1 MMKKM
6 SIPTSKASLV
16 LFLCQIISALDV
28 PLDSKLLEELSQP
41 PTITQQSPKDYI
53 VDPRENIVIQCEAKG
68 KPPPS
73 FSWTRN
79 GTHFDI
85 DKDAQVTMK
94 PNSGTLVVNIMNG
107 GKAEA
112 YEGVYQC
119 TARNER
125 GAAISNNIV
134 IRPSRSPLWTKEKLE
149 PNHVREGDSLVLH
162 CRPPVGLPPPII
174 FWMDNAFQRLPQSER
189 VSQGLNGDLYFA
201 NVQPE
206 DTREDYICY
215 ARFNHTQTIQQKQPI
230 SVKVFSTK
238 PVTERPPVLLTPTG
252 STSTK
257 VELRGNVLLLECI
270 AAGLPTPV
278 IRWIKE
284 GGELP
289 ANRTFF
295 ENFKKTLKII
305 DVSEADSG
313 NYKCIARN
321 TLGSVHH
328 VISVTVKAAPYWI
341 TAPRNLVLSP
351 GEDGTLICR
360 ANGNPK
366 PSISWLANGVPIAIA
381 PEDPSRKVDGDTIIF
396 SHVQERSSAV
406 YQCNASNEYG
416 YLLAN
421 AFVNVLAEPPRILT
435 PANKLYQVIADSP
448 ALLDCAYFGSPKP
461 EIEWF
466 KGVKGS
472 ILRGNEYVFHDN
484 GTLEIPVAQKD
495 SAGTYTCVARNELG
509 KIQNEVQL
517 EIKDPTMIIKQ
528 PEYKVI
534 QRYGQV
540 SFECI
545 IKHDSTLLPTVI
557 WLKDND
563 ELPDDERFLVGKDNL
578 TIMNVTDKDDGT
590 YTCIVNTTLD
600 SVSASAVLTVVAAPP
615 TPAIIYARP
624 NPPFD
629 LELTGQLERSIE
641 LSWIPGDENNS
652 PITNF
657 VIEYEDALHE
667 PGVWHYQTEVSGTQ
681 TTAQLKLS
689 PYVNYSFRVIA
700 VNKIGRSQPSEPS
713 EQYLTKSASPDENP
727 ANVQGIGSEPDNLVI
742 TWEPLKG
749 FQSNGPGLQYKVSW
763 RQKDVDDEWTS
774 VIVANVSK
782 YIVSGTPTF
791 VPYEVKVQALNDLG
805 YAPEPSEV
813 IGHSG
818 EDLPMVAPGNVQV
831 HVINS
836 TLAKVHWDPVPLKT
850 VRGHLQGYKV
860 YYWKVQSLSR
870 RSRRHVEKKILTFR
884 GNKTFGMLPG
894 LEPYSSYKLNVRV
907 VNGKGEGPASPD
919 KVFKTPEGVPSS
931 PSFLKITNPTLDSL
945 TLEWGSPTHPNGVL
959 TSYTLKFQPINNT
972 HELGPLVE
980 IRIPANESSLI
991 LKNLNYSTR
1000 YKFYFNAQTS
1010 VGSGSQIT
1018 EEAVTIMDEAG
1029 ILRPAVGVGKGYSE
1043 ILFAT
1048 SPVMHT
1054 VRPTFY
1060 KVQSLYPRI
1069 RNVTTA
1075 AAETYANISW
1085 EYEGPDH
1092 ANFYVEYGVAGSKED
1107 WKKEIVNGSR
1117 SFFVLKGLTPGTAY
1131 KVRVGAEG
1139 LSGFRSSEDV
1149 FETGPAMAS
1158 RQVDIATQGWFIGLM
1173 CAVAL
1178 LILILLIV
1186 CFIRRNKGGK
1196 YPVKEK
1202 EDAHADPEIQ
1212 PMKEDD
1218 GTFGEYRSM
1227 SAWTGKKLDKE
1238 KKRKGS
1244 CANSPEADPV
1254 FTKAKSVRSDRSNF
1268 FRRSGDQYSSTRSE
1282 TSYTRRRAR
1291 QSSELTRVSSVS
1303 ASLCQE
1309 EKRSDEWKY
1318 RHGSRHHASEQQ
1330 IMGSEEGSDSQAGQP
1345 SPFQQPLSCNSIG
1358 GPLAR
1363 QHSSLQH
1370 WCSQTPDCSSDS
1382 EDTQSSCHR
1391 KVRPTTTTTHFS
1403 EYEKNSLMKSVIL
1416 PELATVLK
1424 DALTAARQSI
1434 TSVAQA
1440 RSHSVKHPRVPIAEV
1455 PLVPLEASGRSS
1467 QTSESDHM
1475 DSLKDQTV
1483 SVKRKPEADKAL
1495 EVESAPEDGEMA
1507 SESPT
1512 EDPEEPDPLRRF
1524 DMENQNYLFEHIK
1537 RVLMLKSSKSECTSE
1552 ELLIPSEEGKVDN
1565 ALPIHSAV
1573 EDLVCRIW
1581 GNPEAK
1587 HEAPAVLHKLYP
1599 FPVDKVALWGTLPEV
1614 DRALVTGDSVLSV
1627 PANTDALPK
1636 DPTDRKIE
1644 EAIKRSFKLVAA
1656 QLGVSIYCTYA
1667 SKALLIWLEEERVR
1681 FKKKWVP
1688 SGAMQRK
1695 RRLCKIAANFIHD
1708 AAEDSLTL
1716 TVKNVACLTVAW
1728 RALWLRPW
1736 SSSQD
1741 LKCKLLS
1748 LPYTG
1753 GKLFGESLV
1762 QIMKDFSE
1770 HKHSSRQMKKKSS
1783 VGSSSCSPHKCL
1795 SSLRSPPKFKGGKG
1809 KYKVSQSFHAK
1820 YEKTSHFQRGI
1831 RPSRGTF

>member
-1 MMKKM
+1 MMRKK
-6 SIPTSKASLV
+6 SISASKASLV
-16 LFLCQIISALDV
+16 LFLCQMISALEV

-94 PNSGTLVVNIMNG
+94 PNSGTLVINIMNG

-149 PNHVREGDSLVLH
+149 PNQVREGDSLVLH

-189 VSQGLNGDLYFA
+189 VSQGLNGDLYFS

-230 SVKVFSTK
+230 SVKVFSMDSLNDTIAANLSDTDIYGAK
-238 PVTERPPVLLTPTG
+238 PVTERQPVLLTPTG

-321 TLGSVHH
+321 ILGSAHH

-366 PSISWLANGVPIAIA
+366 PNISWLANGVPIAIA

-435 PANKLYQVIADSP
+435 SANKLYQVISDSP

-472 ILRGNEYVFHDN
+472 ILRGNEYIFHDN

-495 SAGTYTCVARNELG
+495 STGTYTCVARNELG

-517 EIKDPTMIIKQ
+517 EVKDPTMIIKQ
-528 PEYKVI
+528 PEYKVV

-545 IKHDSTLLPTVI
+545 IKHDSTLLPAVI

-578 TIMNVTDKDDGT
+578 TIMNVTDRDDGT

-600 SVSASAVLTVVAAPP
+600 SVSASAVLTVVA
-615 TPAIIYARP
+615 RP

-629 LELTGQLERSIE
+629 LELTGQLERSVE

-657 VIEYEDALHE
+657 VIEYEDGLHE
-667 PGVWHYQTEVSGTQ
+667 PGVWHYQTEVPGTQ
-681 TTAQLKLS
+681 TTVQLKLS

-700 VNKIGRSQPSEPS
+700 VNEIGRSQPSEPS
-713 EQYLTKSASPDENP
+713 EQYLTKSANPDENP
-727 ANVQGIGSEPDNLVI
+727 SNVQGIGSEPDNLVI
-742 TWEPLKG
+742 TWESLKG

-791 VPYEVKVQALNDLG
+791 VPYEIKVQALNDLG

-831 HVINS
+831 HVVNS

-959 TSYTLKFQPINNT
+959 TSYILKFQPINNT

-1018 EEAVTIMDEAG
+1018 EEAVTIMDE
-1029 ILRPAVGVGKGYSE
+1029 GK
-1043 ILFAT
+1043 
-1048 SPVMHT
+1048 M
-1054 VRPTFY
+1054 
-1060 KVQSLYPRI
+1060 
-1069 RNVTTA
+1069 
-1075 AAETYANISW
+1075 
-1085 EYEGPDH
+1085 
-1092 ANFYVEYGVAGSKED
+1092 
-1107 WKKEIVNGSR
+1107 
-1117 SFFVLKGLTPGTAY
+1117 
-1131 KVRVGAEG
+1131 
-1139 LSGFRSSEDV
+1139 
-1149 FETGPAMAS
+1149 AMAS

-1218 GTFGEYRSM
+1218 GTFGEYSDAEDHKPLKKGSRTPSDRTVKKED
-1227 SAWTGKKLDKE
+1227 SDDSLVDYGEGVNGQFNEDGSFIGQYSGKKEKE
-1238 KKRKGS
+1238 PAEG
-1244 CANSPEADPV
+1244 NE
-1254 FTKAKSVRSDRSNF
+1254 
-1268 FRRSGDQYSSTRSE
+1268 
-1282 TSYTRRRAR
+1282 
-1291 QSSELTRVSSVS
+1291 SSE
-1303 ASLCQE
+1303 A
-1309 EKRSDEWKY
+1309 
-1318 RHGSRHHASEQQ
+1318 
-1330 IMGSEEGSDSQAGQP
+1330 P
-1345 SPFQQPLSCNSIG
+1345 SPVNAMNSF
-1358 GPLAR
+1358 
-1363 QHSSLQH
+1363 
-1370 WCSQTPDCSSDS
+1370 
-1382 EDTQSSCHR
+1382 
-1391 KVRPTTTTTHFS
+1391 V
-1403 EYEKNSLMKSVIL
+1403 
-1416 PELATVLK
+1416 
-1424 DALTAARQSI
+1424 
-1434 TSVAQA
+1434 
-1440 RSHSVKHPRVPIAEV
+1440 
-1455 PLVPLEASGRSS
+1455 
-1467 QTSESDHM
+1467 
-1475 DSLKDQTV
+1475 
-1483 SVKRKPEADKAL
+1483 
-1495 EVESAPEDGEMA
+1495 
-1507 SESPT
+1507 
-1512 EDPEEPDPLRRF
+1512 
-1524 DMENQNYLFEHIK
+1524 
-1537 RVLMLKSSKSECTSE
+1537 
-1552 ELLIPSEEGKVDN
+1552 
-1565 ALPIHSAV
+1565 
-1573 EDLVCRIW
+1573 
-1581 GNPEAK
+1581 
-1587 HEAPAVLHKLYP
+1587 
-1599 FPVDKVALWGTLPEV
+1599 
-1614 DRALVTGDSVLSV
+1614 
-1627 PANTDALPK
+1627 
-1636 DPTDRKIE
+1636 
-1644 EAIKRSFKLVAA
+1644 
-1656 QLGVSIYCTYA
+1656 
-1667 SKALLIWLEEERVR
+1667 
-1681 FKKKWVP
+1681 
-1688 SGAMQRK
+1688 
-1695 RRLCKIAANFIHD
+1695 
-1708 AAEDSLTL
+1708 
-1716 TVKNVACLTVAW
+1716 
-1728 RALWLRPW
+1728 
-1736 SSSQD
+1736 
-1741 LKCKLLS
+1741 
-1748 LPYTG
+1748 
-1753 GKLFGESLV
+1753 
-1762 QIMKDFSE
+1762 
-1770 HKHSSRQMKKKSS
+1770 
-1783 VGSSSCSPHKCL
+1783 
-1795 SSLRSPPKFKGGKG
+1795 
-1809 KYKVSQSFHAK
+1809 
-1820 YEKTSHFQRGI
+1820 
-1831 RPSRGTF
+1831 

>member
-1 MMKKM
+1 MMKTI
-6 SIPTSKASLV
+6 SIPTSKTSLV

-94 PNSGTLVVNIMNG
+94 PNSGTLVINIMNG

-125 GAAISNNIV
+125 GAAVSNNIV

-189 VSQGLNGDLYFA
+189 VSQGLNGDLYFS

-238 PVTERPPVLLTPTG
+238 PVTERQPVLLTPTG

-321 TLGSVHH
+321 PLGSVHH

-351 GEDGTLICR
+351 GEDGILICR

-366 PSISWLANGVPIAIA
+366 PRISWLANGVPIAIA

-484 GTLEIPVAQKD
+484 GTLEIPVAQKS

-534 QRYGQV
+534 QRYGQA

-545 IKHDSTLLPTVI
+545 IKHDSTLLPTVT

-590 YTCIVNTTLD
+590 YTCVVNTTLD
-600 SVSASAVLTVVAAPP
+600 SVSASAVLTVV
-615 TPAIIYARP
+615 ARP

-667 PGVWHYQTEVSGTQ
+667 PGVWHYQTEVPGTQ
-681 TTAQLKLS
+681 TTVQLKLS

-791 VPYEVKVQALNDLG
+791 VPYEIKVQALNDLG

-850 VRGHLQGYKV
+850 IRGHLQGYKV

-919 KVFKTPEGVPSS
+919 KVFNTPEGVPSS

-1010 VGSGSQIT
+1010 VGSGNQIT
-1018 EEAVTIMDEAG
+1018 EEAVTIMDE
-1029 ILRPAVGVGKGYSE
+1029 
-1043 ILFAT
+1043 
-1048 SPVMHT
+1048 
-1054 VRPTFY
+1054 
-1060 KVQSLYPRI
+1060 
-1069 RNVTTA
+1069 
-1075 AAETYANISW
+1075 
-1085 EYEGPDH
+1085 
-1092 ANFYVEYGVAGSKED
+1092 
-1107 WKKEIVNGSR
+1107 
-1117 SFFVLKGLTPGTAY
+1117 
-1131 KVRVGAEG
+1131 
-1139 LSGFRSSEDV
+1139 
-1149 FETGPAMAS
+1149 AMAS

-1218 GTFGEYRSM
+1218 GTFGEYSDAEDHKPLKKGSRTPSDRTVKKED
-1227 SAWTGKKLDKE
+1227 SDDSLVDYGEGVNGQFNEDGSFIGQYSGKKEKE
-1238 KKRKGS
+1238 PAEG
-1244 CANSPEADPV
+1244 NE
-1254 FTKAKSVRSDRSNF
+1254 
-1268 FRRSGDQYSSTRSE
+1268 
-1282 TSYTRRRAR
+1282 
-1291 QSSELTRVSSVS
+1291 SSE
-1303 ASLCQE
+1303 A
-1309 EKRSDEWKY
+1309 
-1318 RHGSRHHASEQQ
+1318 
-1330 IMGSEEGSDSQAGQP
+1330 P
-1345 SPFQQPLSCNSIG
+1345 SPVNAMNSF
-1358 GPLAR
+1358 
-1363 QHSSLQH
+1363 
-1370 WCSQTPDCSSDS
+1370 
-1382 EDTQSSCHR
+1382 
-1391 KVRPTTTTTHFS
+1391 V
-1403 EYEKNSLMKSVIL
+1403 
-1416 PELATVLK
+1416 
-1424 DALTAARQSI
+1424 
-1434 TSVAQA
+1434 
-1440 RSHSVKHPRVPIAEV
+1440 
-1455 PLVPLEASGRSS
+1455 
-1467 QTSESDHM
+1467 
-1475 DSLKDQTV
+1475 
-1483 SVKRKPEADKAL
+1483 
-1495 EVESAPEDGEMA
+1495 
-1507 SESPT
+1507 
-1512 EDPEEPDPLRRF
+1512 
-1524 DMENQNYLFEHIK
+1524 
-1537 RVLMLKSSKSECTSE
+1537 
-1552 ELLIPSEEGKVDN
+1552 
-1565 ALPIHSAV
+1565 
-1573 EDLVCRIW
+1573 
-1581 GNPEAK
+1581 
-1587 HEAPAVLHKLYP
+1587 
-1599 FPVDKVALWGTLPEV
+1599 
-1614 DRALVTGDSVLSV
+1614 
-1627 PANTDALPK
+1627 
-1636 DPTDRKIE
+1636 
-1644 EAIKRSFKLVAA
+1644 
-1656 QLGVSIYCTYA
+1656 
-1667 SKALLIWLEEERVR
+1667 
-1681 FKKKWVP
+1681 
-1688 SGAMQRK
+1688 
-1695 RRLCKIAANFIHD
+1695 
-1708 AAEDSLTL
+1708 
-1716 TVKNVACLTVAW
+1716 
-1728 RALWLRPW
+1728 
-1736 SSSQD
+1736 
-1741 LKCKLLS
+1741 
-1748 LPYTG
+1748 
-1753 GKLFGESLV
+1753 
-1762 QIMKDFSE
+1762 
-1770 HKHSSRQMKKKSS
+1770 
-1783 VGSSSCSPHKCL
+1783 
-1795 SSLRSPPKFKGGKG
+1795 
-1809 KYKVSQSFHAK
+1809 
-1820 YEKTSHFQRGI
+1820 
-1831 RPSRGTF
+1831 